1 MQLLVTTSQ
10 SLLLL
15 DSDSGHAHRLHSGS
29 GLYYGMARHG
39 DHLYVAA
46 RGRLVSSEVPPSEE
60 SGAILMFDR
69 RLRLCGELR
78 APFALRDLHEIAW
91 HDGCLWA
98 TASHDNMV
106 AIRHPD
112 GRWEQWYPLGEA
124 GQGDVNHFNSFMFE
138 DDRVWVLAHNRGP
151 SELLAF
157 SLTTRALLQRLT
169 LGNCSHNIWR
179 EGGVLHT
186 CSSAES
192 RLMSEAG
199 FALDTGG
206 FPRGIAFD
214 AGQRCIGIS
223 ALVER
228 KARDFT
234 SGELLVLGRDWQ
246 PGHSL
251 ALDGEGLILDL
262 LPLPDGFAP
271 AAPAPLQRLRAL
283 LPAALGGTPP
293 GPAARC
299 VFARV

>member
-1 MQLLVTTSQ
+1 MQLLLTTSQ

-15 DSDSGHAHRLHSGS
+15 DSDSGHALRLHSGS
-29 GLYYGMARHG
+29 GLYYGMAHHG

-46 RGRLVSSEVPPSEE
+46 RGRLVSSEVPPAEE
-60 SGAILMFDR
+60 SGAILVFDR
-69 RLRLCGELR
+69 RLRPCGELR

-98 TASHDNMV
+98 TVSHDNMV

-112 GRWEQWYPLGEA
+112 GRWEQWYPLGQA
-124 GQGDVNHFNSFMFE
+124 GQGDVNHFNSLRFE

-157 SLTTRALLQRLT
+157 SLKTRALLQRQM
-169 LGNCSHNIWR
+169 LGNCGHNIWR
-179 EGGVLHT
+179 EHGLLHI

-192 RLMSEAG
+192 RLLSEGG
-199 FALDTGG
+199 FELATGG

-214 AGQRCIGIS
+214 GRQRCIGIS

-234 SGELLVLGRDWQ
+234 SGQLLVLGRDWQ

-271 AAPAPLQRLRAL
+271 AAPGPLQRLRAA
-283 LPAALGGTPP
+283 LPRVFGGAPP
-293 GPAARC
+293 DTHCR
-299 VFARV
+299 FARV